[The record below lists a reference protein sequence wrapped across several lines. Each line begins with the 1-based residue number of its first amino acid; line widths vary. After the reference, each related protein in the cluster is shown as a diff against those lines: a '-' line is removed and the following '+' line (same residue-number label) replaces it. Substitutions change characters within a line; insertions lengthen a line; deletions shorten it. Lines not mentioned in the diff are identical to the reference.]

1 MVGVRRLLSFS
12 DALALLGSDPPA
24 VAALDRALGGALNIA
39 TGGVSDGLVR
49 IADAR
54 GSVLTLGRGAVRGIR
69 RRLGRA
75 DGRAERTDLL
85 HAAHTVIVVLAWFQA
100 LEEQHLPVR
109 MEDLELTR
117 REQLALAGAPQVV
130 ERGAAFA
137 RSLAAVDAPSPA
149 PHRPFEAVT
158 DELQR
163 WYEGLSTRFLDFT
176 EGLRVWSAQ
185 TQTARGEARRVIRT
199 ALPREAVRQ
208 YESLYAQLVHE
219 APEFGFWTTQIEHR
233 ATRTEV
239 RRSLGGV
246 TELLAD
252 LARTVRPPVD
262 VAAALA
268 RTSET
273 VLTRPVL
280 DASSGPEGIR
290 VPTLREMYL
299 DPDFRVREVA
309 GPSGPATESW
319 WEEAPVRRDLTG
331 YLAGA
336 LTSAGP
342 ADAPLLVLGQPGAGK
357 SVLTRV
363 LAARLPSAGFLP
375 VRVPLRDVR
384 AEDDLQDQIEQAVRT
399 ATGEQASWPEL
410 VRSAGG
416 AVPVLLLDGFD
427 ELLQTT
433 GVHHSDF
440 LTRVARFQQREAEQ
454 GRPIRAL
461 VTSRIAVADRA
472 RYPAGLVALR
482 LEPFRPEQI
491 RRWLTLW
498 NEANADCFAARGLR
512 PLTWEA
518 VERHQALAA
527 QPLLLT
533 MLALYD
539 ATDNALRRDSDSPL
553 DEAELYEELLTSFS
567 RREIDKTGP
576 APAAVPE
583 DEARVRAE
591 RELQRLSLVAF
602 AVHNR
607 RRQWVSAT
615 ELDEDLTALLGRTSP
630 AASGFRTP
638 LDVAEVALGRFFFIQ
653 RAQSMRDGRALATY
667 EFLHATFGEYLVV
680 RLALHVLTSLLTHRP
695 SLSVAESSVDD
706 DLAYTLLSYAPLSS
720 RQMLRFA
727 GSMIRRIPAAE
738 RDRLARL
745 LICVLEQHGQR
756 THEPHRGYRPTRF
769 PTSPLLRTSARHGI
783 YGANLVLVILLL
795 KGRVTASELFPSWND
810 HASAWHRH
818 TLLWRSS
825 FDEEQWTDF
834 ALSLSTRRTWS
845 EQGRELEITLRAG
858 ALDAPDPVD
867 MNWLYRYPQGNDGP
881 GWSRTYWDE
890 LRHKLDVSGGTNDSV
905 VRHALDP
912 VFTWLGPAVTTF
924 LTSPGGPATSLAHDL
939 LELLLGAADLSPGE
953 EVAVRARVLRGLESV
968 PPEVGERI
976 RRLLSERPGT
986 SSGTGPSG
994 NF

>member
-1 MVGVRRLLSFS
+1 MGARRLLSFS

-24 VAALDRALGGALNIA
+24 VAALDRALGGVLNIA
-39 TGGVSDGLVR
+39 TGGVADGLVR

-54 GSVLTLGRGAVRGIR
+54 GSVLTLGRGAVRGIG
-69 RRLGRA
+69 RRLGLA
-75 DGRAERTDLL
+75 DGRAERTELL

-100 LEEQHLPVR
+100 LEAQHLPVHL
-109 MEDLELTR
+109 EDLELTR
-117 REQLALAGAPQVV
+117 HEQLALAGAPHVA

-137 RSLAAVDAPSPA
+137 RSLAASDAPSPA
-149 PHRPFEAVT
+149 PHRPFEVVT

-163 WYEGLSTRFLDFT
+163 WYEGLSTRFLDFV
-176 EGLRVWSAQ
+176 EGLRVWN
-185 TQTARGEARRVIRT
+185 TQTETSRGEARRIIRT
-199 ALPREAVRQ
+199 ELPREAVRQ
-208 YESLYAQLVHE
+208 YESLYAQLAQE

-233 ATRTEV
+233 ATRAEV
-239 RRSLGGV
+239 RRSLGGIS
-246 TELLAD
+246 ELLAG

-268 RTSET
+268 RSSEAM
-273 VLTRPVL
+273 LTRTVL

-299 DPDFRVREVA
+299 DPDFRVREVS
-309 GPSGPATESW
+309 GSNGPATESW
-319 WEEAPVRRDLTG
+319 WEEAQVRRDLTG
-331 YLAGA
+331 YLAGT
-336 LTSAGP
+336 LTFAGP

-375 VRVPLRDVR
+375 VRVPLRDVH
-384 AEDDLQDQIEQAVRT
+384 AEDDLQTQIEQAVRT
-399 ATGEQASWPEL
+399 ATGERASWPEL
-410 VRSAGG
+410 VRSAGT

-472 RYPAGLVALR
+472 RYPEGLVALR

-491 RRWLTLW
+491 RSWLAVW
-498 NEANADCFAARGLR
+498 NEANADSFAARGLR
-512 PLTWEA
+512 PLSWEA
-518 VERHQALAA
+518 VERHLALAE

-539 ATDNALRRDSDSPL
+539 AADNALRRDSDGPF
-553 DEAELYEELLTSFS
+553 DQAELYEELLTAFA
-567 RREIDKTGP
+567 RREIDKDGP
-576 APAAVPE
+576 APAAPD
-583 DEARVRAE
+583 DETRARGE

-602 AVHNR
+602 ALHNR
-607 RRQWVSAT
+607 RRQWVSAA
-615 ELDEDLTALLGRTSP
+615 ELDEDLTALLGRAS
-630 AASGFRTP
+630 AEASGFRTP
-638 LDVAEVALGRFFFIQ
+638 LGAAEVALGRFFFVQ
-653 RAQSMRDGRALATY
+653 RAQSVRDGRALATY

-695 SLSVAESSVDD
+695 SLSAAKSSVDD

-727 GSMIRRIPAAE
+727 GSMVRRIPAAE
-738 RDRLARL
+738 RDQLARL
-745 LICVLEQHGQR
+745 LIGVLEQHGQR
-756 THEPHRGYRPTRF
+756 THEPHPAYRPTRF
-769 PTSPLLRTSARHGI
+769 PASPGLRTSARHGI

-795 KGRVTASELFPSWND
+795 KGRVSAGELFPSWND

-818 TLLWRSS
+818 VLLWRAS

-834 ALSLSTRRTWS
+834 AVSLSARRTWS
-845 EQGRELEITLRAG
+845 DQGRELEIILQSG
-858 ALDAPDPVD
+858 AVESPDPLD
-867 MNWLYRYPQGNDGP
+867 MNWLYRYPRGNDGP
-881 GWSRTYWDE
+881 GWSRTYWE
-890 LRHKLDVSGGTNDSV
+890 EVQHKLDVSGGTNDGV
-905 VRHALDP
+905 VRHVMDP
-912 VFTWLGPAVTTF
+912 VFTWLGPSVTTF
-924 LTSPGGPATSLAHDL
+924 LTSAGGPATSLAHDVL
-939 LELLLGAADLSPGE
+939 KLLLGGADLPPGE
-953 EVAVRARVLRGLESV
+953 EDTVRARVLRGLDNV
-968 PPEVGERI
+968 PREVRERI
-976 RRLLSERPGT
+976 RRLVAEHPAP
-986 SSGTGPSG
+986 SSGTGSTSG
-994 NF
+994 F

>member
-1 MVGVRRLLSFS
+1 MVEVRRLLSFS
-12 DALALLGSDPPA
+12 DALTLLGSDPPA
-24 VAALDRALGGALNIA
+24 VAALDRALGGVLNIA
-39 TGGVSDGLVR
+39 TGGVGDGLVR

-54 GSVLTLGRGAVRGIR
+54 GSVLTIGRGAVRGIG

-75 DGRAERTDLL
+75 DGRAERTELL

-100 LEEQHLPVR
+100 LEERHLPVR
-109 MEDLELTR
+109 LDDLELTR
-117 REQLALAGAPQVV
+117 REQLALAGAPQVG

-137 RSLAAVDAPSPA
+137 RSLAAADAPSPA
-149 PHRPFEAVT
+149 PHRPFESVT
-158 DELQR
+158 DHLQR
-163 WYEGLSTRFLDFT
+163 WYEGLSARFLDFA
-176 EGLRVWSAQ
+176 EGLRVWS
-185 TQTARGEARRVIRT
+185 TQTESARGEARRVIRT
-199 ALPREAVRQ
+199 ELPREAVRQ
-208 YESLYAQLVHE
+208 YESLYAQLAQE
-219 APEFGFWTTQIEHR
+219 APEFGFWATQIEHR

-246 TELLAD
+246 TELLAG
-252 LARTVRPPVD
+252 LARTARPPMD

-268 RTSET
+268 RSSEA

-280 DASSGPEGIR
+280 DASSGPEGTR

-319 WEEAPVRRDLTG
+319 WEEAPVSRDLTG

-336 LTSAGP
+336 LTSAGL

-399 ATGEQASWPEL
+399 ATGERASWPEL

-433 GVHHSDF
+433 GVHHSDY

-472 RYPAGLVALR
+472 RYPEGLVALR
-482 LEPFRPEQI
+482 LEPFRPDQI
-491 RRWLTLW
+491 RRWLALW
-498 NEANADCFAARGLR
+498 NDANADCFAARGLR
-512 PLTWEA
+512 PLTWVA

-539 ATDNALRRDSDSPL
+539 ATDNALRRDSDAPL
-553 DEAELYEELLTSFS
+553 DEAELYEELLVSFA
-567 RREIDKTGP
+567 RREIDKSG
-576 APAAVPE
+576 PAAVP
-583 DEARVRAE
+583 DDQARDRVE

-602 AVHNR
+602 ALHNR
-607 RRQWVSAT
+607 RRQWVSAA
-615 ELDEDLTALLGRTSP
+615 ELDEDLTALLGRTSA

-638 LDVAEVALGRFFFIQ
+638 LGAAEVAFGRFFFVQ
-653 RAQSMRDGRALATY
+653 RAQSVRDGRVLATY

-680 RLALHVLTSLLTHRP
+680 RLALHVLTSLLPHRP
-695 SLSVAESSVDD
+695 SLSLAESRIDD

-727 GSMIRRIPAAE
+727 ESMVRQVPAEE

-745 LICVLEQHGQR
+745 LIGVLDEHGQR
-756 THEPHRGYRPTRF
+756 THEPHHAYRPTRF
-769 PTSPLLRTSARHGI
+769 PTSPRLRTSARHGI

-795 KGRVTASELFPSWND
+795 KGRVTTGRLFPSWND

-818 TLLWRSS
+818 VLLWRSS

-834 ALSLSTRRTWS
+834 ALSLSARRTWT

-858 ALDAPDPVD
+858 TLEPPDPVD
-867 MNWLYRYPQGNDGP
+867 MNWLYRSPRGNGGP
-881 GWSRTYWDE
+881 AWSRTYWDE
-890 LRHKLDVSGGTNDSV
+890 LRHKLDMSGGTNDGV
-905 VRHALDP
+905 VRHAMDP

-939 LELLLGAADLSPGE
+939 LELLLGAADLPPGE
-953 EVAVRARVLRGLESV
+953 QEALRARVLRGLESL
-968 PPEVGERI
+968 PPEVRERI
-976 RRLLSERPGT
+976 RRLLQHE
-986 SSGTGPSG
+986 
-994 NF
+994 